1 MLEEFSEYFRNL
13 ELEDPDSTCGT
24 SDYDTSFDNDPD
36 DCYCESDKTR
46 YNDKGDS
53 VPDKCPKCGSKI
65 EVYLKGEPVYLCSN
79 KECGKYYGTVPCN
92 INESENPSETEMFY
106 KRWKEKE
113 GVAAL
118 KQVKE
123 IVKKIAK
130 KVEEDEQPP
139 CGNQNCKLCTWCVEA
154 QFRDINALPRPVYSP
169 RDPALA
175 IKGETIVKDPKRI
188 SIQTGYD
195 DMLDYLMEPVANVAR
210 FYCHVNWNN
219 STGGHEFIIL
229 KIGKQNF
236 FIVDAQAG
244 IVEPLSDT
252 GNYFNDINFANSFI
266 CRLDNRDFN
275 KELFEKYND
284 PKSVVPWDGR
294 LDIPYMLEHGML
306 SEEEAEQYWKEHPDE
321 APNDRHFLSYEEL
334 DRMSESKN
342 IFTSGDFVKYA
353 DGVDLDAARRP
364 IQEGFFGPSS
374 MKIHN
379 TIEAAI
385 KLPDDYRTQL
395 FSSVNGKPMISQY
408 DNKKIDS
415 VSTISHWLTP
425 REIYD
430 DIVQRRIQT
439 NIPKIT
445 IAKLKP
451 SGTLSIHNGDEN
463 IYINT
468 TGSDERFD
476 KSFGTFTELINA
488 INADQP
494 VKVVIDGYMN
504 ENQLYDEYGG
514 RGVLSDFFKIYSD
527 RKFYSLINNF
537 NRLQMS
543 NNPEKHYSKD
553 LRKAAEKIFRDPTED
568 ERNGRVKYFMHP
580 DDLFTDSDGNDYG
593 IGFAGV
599 DNADEYLA
607 ISCKDGKVYYMSCGN
622 PDRLVSNSFIDF
634 LKSFE
639 DGFFDEYLSKPIQEV
654 WNDIKNGV
662 NPYSKKLWFHVSR
675 SDKHEG
681 KVFTPRVPDYL
692 YTQEELGKDD
702 PYYEDMTIP
711 RICFSPSIEG
721 ALHAII
727 SMGDRIG
734 TAGEEFYVYIPEKPI
749 NEYKHMTNKEIVDKK
764 LVFDAKYTK
773 ECWITEPVKLILYG
787 SIVIDQVYN
796 HRAKPTANGKSN
808 VGVVSYKWH
817 WQTKPQVVKGTGHE
831 AFAWNEEPKQKSKKK
846 SKSIKEAFEMSV
858 LERDPNVIK
867 MFLESE
873 KDDDNEDTST
883 DITVTDVEI
892 GADDGTGE
900 QNQYDPEEVEYLNHL
915 IAAEAEAISDYFE
928 GGKKTKVPVLSKL
941 YSDIGEE
948 ERFHLEQLIYAKSTI
963 TGEKYEPKDP
973 DVRKEYEELL
983 ELGMDEQTAMT
994 TAVDKL
1000 SISVKEEEPDSDM
1013 TDEEIDDVKES
1024 FELIYSVSQSTS
1036 LQTQIMLES
1045 VIDQKQIRKD
1055 IIESTNAFFEQ
1066 VFIMEEVS
1074 NLNTKAGQNELGSKN
1089 PIVMILKAIS
1099 GIYRLVISL
1108 VKKAKLAFQKTRLK
1122 SKAKWAWI
1130 KKHGIKGLFAD
1141 GVSMY
1146 FYSDKKMKYDIGDAL
1161 KYLKLINDTCDII
1174 IRDTGIKNV
1183 DQNKYKIDKY
1193 IEKLKASTPDVDSF
1207 TINTLD
1213 EGISK
1218 LNGSNLFK
1226 VKMIVNDN
1234 NEKEIEEQFFGY
1246 TEKNFLAITKEGENS
1261 KQINL
1266 SNNIYNK
1273 MDIILNAFNLCTAKS
1288 VEIATGLNALSEKPN
1303 TIFQS
1308 NPKLFN
1314 KCVSALS
1321 VISKSLNKFT
1331 SAVSSDLASMM
1342 NLNKGL
1348 NELARRYEET
1358 HSRED
1363 KQKLGEYTKGRADAK
1378 QQADAAEKSND
1389 KTQSK
1394 YNV

>member
-36 DCYCESDKTR
+36 DCYCESD
-46 YNDKGDS
+46 N
-53 VPDKCPKCGSKI
+53 
-65 EVYLKGEPVYLCSN
+65 
-79 KECGKYYGTVPCN
+79 
-92 INESENPSETEMFY
+92 NPSETEAFY

-118 KQVKE
+118 KQAKE

-139 CGNQNCKLCTWCVEA
+139 CGNQNCQLCTWCVEA

-175 IKGETIVKDPKRI
+175 IKGETIVKDPKRV

-294 LDIPYMLEHGML
+294 LDIPYMLERGML

-321 APNDRHFLSYEEL
+321 APNDRRFLSYEEL

-342 IFTSGDFVKYA
+342 IFTSGDFRKYGK
-353 DGVDLDAARRP
+353 DVDLNHARGPITESTVMEFDLDSEKDLPSNVFTLNEYKKASSYRSLIVGEIHDLSMIDFYNKLLSERKPEFFISELVHEDRVLDQNDLKAALD
-364 IQEGFFGPSS
+364 
-374 MKIHN
+374 MA
-379 TIEAAI
+379 T
-385 KLPDDYRTQL
+385 
-395 FSSVNGKPMISQY
+395 
-408 DNKKIDS
+408 
-415 VSTISHWLTP
+415 
-425 REIYD
+425 
-430 DIVQRRIQT
+430 
-439 NIPKIT
+439 
-445 IAKLKP
+445 
-451 SGTLSIHNGDEN
+451 
-463 IYINT
+463 
-468 TGSDERFD
+468 
-476 KSFGTFTELINA
+476 
-488 INADQP
+488 
-494 VKVVIDGYMN
+494 DG
-504 ENQLYDEYGG
+504 EFK
-514 RGVLSDFFKIYSD
+514 RGVPDYQDNYAIYKLAYD
-527 RKFYSLINNF
+527 HGCKLIGCDLYSV
-537 NRLQMS
+537 
-543 NNPEKHYSKD
+543 KHYDRMNDEDADREAFMLKVLEEFENTNFVCQLGDHHLRSIPISKEFLDFCGDTTDDRGIVSD
-553 LRKAAEKIFRDPTED
+553 LT
-568 ERNGRVKYFMHP
+568 
-580 DDLFTDSDGNDYG
+580 
-593 IGFAGV
+593 V
-599 DNADEYLA
+599 DNASPIWTHFKNSKYIA
-607 ISCKDGKVYYMSCGN
+607 ILREPN
-622 PDRLVSNSFIDF
+622 ELRNELEFINQQH
-634 LKSFE
+634 
-639 DGFFDEYLSKPIQEV
+639 IQEV

-681 KVFTPRVPDYL
+681 KVFTPRVPSYL

-749 NEYKHMTNKEIVDKK
+749 NEYKRMTNKEIVDKK

-796 HRAKPTANGKSN
+796 HRSKPTANGKSN

-831 AFAWNEEPKQKSKKK
+831 AFAWKEEPKQKSKKK

-1013 TDEEIDDVKES
+1013 TDEEIDDIKES

-1358 HSRED
+1358 HSKED

-1378 QQADAAEKSND
+1378 QQADAAEKSNND
-1389 KTQSK
+1389 TKSK

>member
-1 MLEEFSEYFRNL
+1 
-13 ELEDPDSTCGT
+13 
-24 SDYDTSFDNDPD
+24 
-36 DCYCESDKTR
+36 
-46 YNDKGDS
+46 
-53 VPDKCPKCGSKI
+53 
-65 EVYLKGEPVYLCSN
+65 
-79 KECGKYYGTVPCN
+79 
-92 INESENPSETEMFY
+92 
-106 KRWKEKE
+106 
-113 GVAAL
+113 
-118 KQVKE
+118 
-123 IVKKIAK
+123 
-130 KVEEDEQPP
+130 
-139 CGNQNCKLCTWCVEA
+139 
-154 QFRDINALPRPVYSP
+154 
-169 RDPALA
+169 
-175 IKGETIVKDPKRI
+175 
-188 SIQTGYD
+188 
-195 DMLDYLMEPVANVAR
+195 
-210 FYCHVNWNN
+210 
-219 STGGHEFIIL
+219 
-229 KIGKQNF
+229 
-236 FIVDAQAG
+236 
-244 IVEPLSDT
+244 
-252 GNYFNDINFANSFI
+252 
-266 CRLDNRDFN
+266 
-275 KELFEKYND
+275 
-284 PKSVVPWDGR
+284 
-294 LDIPYMLEHGML
+294 
-306 SEEEAEQYWKEHPDE
+306 
-321 APNDRHFLSYEEL
+321 
-334 DRMSESKN
+334 
-342 IFTSGDFVKYA
+342 
-353 DGVDLDAARRP
+353 
-364 IQEGFFGPSS
+364 
-374 MKIHN
+374 
-379 TIEAAI
+379 
-385 KLPDDYRTQL
+385 
-395 FSSVNGKPMISQY
+395 
-408 DNKKIDS
+408 
-415 VSTISHWLTP
+415 
-425 REIYD
+425 
-430 DIVQRRIQT
+430 
-439 NIPKIT
+439 
-445 IAKLKP
+445 
-451 SGTLSIHNGDEN
+451 
-463 IYINT
+463 
-468 TGSDERFD
+468 
-476 KSFGTFTELINA
+476 
-488 INADQP
+488 
-494 VKVVIDGYMN
+494 
-504 ENQLYDEYGG
+504 
-514 RGVLSDFFKIYSD
+514 
-527 RKFYSLINNF
+527 
-537 NRLQMS
+537 
-543 NNPEKHYSKD
+543 
-553 LRKAAEKIFRDPTED
+553 
-568 ERNGRVKYFMHP
+568 
-580 DDLFTDSDGNDYG
+580 
-593 IGFAGV
+593 
-599 DNADEYLA
+599 
-607 ISCKDGKVYYMSCGN
+607 
-622 PDRLVSNSFIDF
+622 
-634 LKSFE
+634 
-639 DGFFDEYLSKPIQEV
+639 
-654 WNDIKNGV
+654 
-662 NPYSKKLWFHVSR
+662 
-675 SDKHEG
+675 
-681 KVFTPRVPDYL
+681 
-692 YTQEELGKDD
+692 
-702 PYYEDMTIP
+702 
-711 RICFSPSIEG
+711 
-721 ALHAII
+721 
-727 SMGDRIG
+727 
-734 TAGEEFYVYIPEKPI
+734 
-749 NEYKHMTNKEIVDKK
+749 
-764 LVFDAKYTK
+764 
-773 ECWITEPVKLILYG
+773 
-787 SIVIDQVYN
+787 
-796 HRAKPTANGKSN
+796 
-808 VGVVSYKWH
+808 
-817 WQTKPQVVKGTGHE
+817 
-831 AFAWNEEPKQKSKKK
+831 
-846 SKSIKEAFEMSV
+846 MSV

-1066 VFIMEEVS
+1066 VFITEEVS

-1358 HSRED
+1358 HSKED

-1378 QQADAAEKSND
+1378 QQADAAEKSNND
-1389 KTQSK
+1389 TKSK

>member
-1 MLEEFSEYFRNL
+1 M
-13 ELEDPDSTCGT
+13 
-24 SDYDTSFDNDPD
+24 
-36 DCYCESDKTR
+36 
-46 YNDKGDS
+46 
-53 VPDKCPKCGSKI
+53 
-65 EVYLKGEPVYLCSN
+65 
-79 KECGKYYGTVPCN
+79 
-92 INESENPSETEMFY
+92 
-106 KRWKEKE
+106 
-113 GVAAL
+113 
-118 KQVKE
+118 
-123 IVKKIAK
+123 
-130 KVEEDEQPP
+130 
-139 CGNQNCKLCTWCVEA
+139 
-154 QFRDINALPRPVYSP
+154 
-169 RDPALA
+169 
-175 IKGETIVKDPKRI
+175 
-188 SIQTGYD
+188 SI
-195 DMLDYLMEPVANVAR
+195 
-210 FYCHVNWNN
+210 
-219 STGGHEFIIL
+219 
-229 KIGKQNF
+229 
-236 FIVDAQAG
+236 
-244 IVEPLSDT
+244 
-252 GNYFNDINFANSFI
+252 
-266 CRLDNRDFN
+266 
-275 KELFEKYND
+275 
-284 PKSVVPWDGR
+284 
-294 LDIPYMLEHGML
+294 
-306 SEEEAEQYWKEHPDE
+306 
-321 APNDRHFLSYEEL
+321 
-334 DRMSESKN
+334 
-342 IFTSGDFVKYA
+342 
-353 DGVDLDAARRP
+353 
-364 IQEGFFGPSS
+364 
-374 MKIHN
+374 
-379 TIEAAI
+379 
-385 KLPDDYRTQL
+385 
-395 FSSVNGKPMISQY
+395 
-408 DNKKIDS
+408 
-415 VSTISHWLTP
+415 
-425 REIYD
+425 
-430 DIVQRRIQT
+430 
-439 NIPKIT
+439 
-445 IAKLKP
+445 
-451 SGTLSIHNGDEN
+451 
-463 IYINT
+463 
-468 TGSDERFD
+468 
-476 KSFGTFTELINA
+476 
-488 INADQP
+488 
-494 VKVVIDGYMN
+494 
-504 ENQLYDEYGG
+504 
-514 RGVLSDFFKIYSD
+514 
-527 RKFYSLINNF
+527 
-537 NRLQMS
+537 
-543 NNPEKHYSKD
+543 
-553 LRKAAEKIFRDPTED
+553 
-568 ERNGRVKYFMHP
+568 
-580 DDLFTDSDGNDYG
+580 
-593 IGFAGV
+593 
-599 DNADEYLA
+599 
-607 ISCKDGKVYYMSCGN
+607 
-622 PDRLVSNSFIDF
+622 
-634 LKSFE
+634 
-639 DGFFDEYLSKPIQEV
+639 
-654 WNDIKNGV
+654 
-662 NPYSKKLWFHVSR
+662 
-675 SDKHEG
+675 
-681 KVFTPRVPDYL
+681 
-692 YTQEELGKDD
+692 
-702 PYYEDMTIP
+702 
-711 RICFSPSIEG
+711 
-721 ALHAII
+721 
-727 SMGDRIG
+727 
-734 TAGEEFYVYIPEKPI
+734 
-749 NEYKHMTNKEIVDKK
+749 
-764 LVFDAKYTK
+764 
-773 ECWITEPVKLILYG
+773 
-787 SIVIDQVYN
+787 
-796 HRAKPTANGKSN
+796 
-808 VGVVSYKWH
+808 
-817 WQTKPQVVKGTGHE
+817 
-831 AFAWNEEPKQKSKKK
+831 
-846 SKSIKEAFEMSV
+846 

-873 KDDDNEDTST
+873 KDDENEDTST

-892 GADDGTGE
+892 GTDDGTGE

-1000 SISVKEEEPDSDM
+1000 SISVKEEEPDTDM
-1013 TDEEIDDVKES
+1013 TDEEIDDIKES

-1045 VIDQKQIRKD
+1045 VIDQKQIGRD

-1358 HSRED
+1358 HSKED
-1363 KQKLGEYTKGRADAK
+1363 KQKLNEYTKGRADAK
-1378 QQADAAEKSND
+1378 QQADAAEKSSND
-1389 KTQSK
+1389 TKST

>member
-13 ELEDPDSTCGT
+13 ELDDPDSTCGT
-24 SDYDTSFDNDPD
+24 SDYDVEFDNDPD
-36 DCYCESDKTR
+36 DCYCEEYNKT
-46 YNDKGDS
+46 G
-53 VPDKCPKCGSKI
+53 
-65 EVYLKGEPVYLCSN
+65 
-79 KECGKYYGTVPCN
+79 
-92 INESENPSETEMFY
+92 ETEKFH
-106 KRWKEKE
+106 KELKKE
-113 GVAAL
+113 LFAER
-118 KQVKE
+118 VKNIHNKYE
-123 IVKKIAK
+123 ADKK
-130 KVEEDEQPP
+130 PP
-139 CGNQNCKLCTWCVEA
+139 TGNQNCLLCSWCAEA
-154 QFRDINALPRPVYSP
+154 YFRGKDVLPRPVYSP
-169 RDPALA
+169 RDPVLFVDP
-175 IKGETIVKDPKRI
+175 TSIVLKSTKYIFENMRE
-188 SIQTGYD
+188 
-195 DMLDYLMEPVANVAR
+195 LMECVDKPNTRWYV
-210 FYCHVNWNN
+210 HVKWEGG
-219 STGGHEFIIL
+219 TGGHEFLIINMNN
-229 KIGKQNF
+229 IPE
-236 FIVDAQAG
+236 IVDAQQG
-244 IVEPLSDT
+244 LIEPVTNLKA
-252 GNYFNDINFANSFI
+252 FNDYFGNIDWHESYA
-266 CRLDNRDFN
+266 CRLDDRTFN
-275 KELFEKYND
+275 KEIFNKCND
-284 PKSVVPWDGR
+284 PSAIVPWDAK
-294 LDIPYMLEHGML
+294 LDIPYMLKEGMIT
-306 SEEEAEQYWKEHPDE
+306 EEEAEQYWKDHPDE
-321 APNDRHFLSYEEL
+321 APDDRHFLSYEEL
-334 DRMSESKN
+334 DRMSGSKN
-342 IFTSGDFVKYA
+342 IFTSGDFDKYGK
-353 DGVDLDAARRP
+353 DVDLTDARGP
-364 IQEGFFGPSS
+364 I
-374 MKIHN
+374 
-379 TIEAAI
+379 TEA
-385 KLPDDYRTQL
+385 
-395 FSSVNGKPMISQY
+395 
-408 DNKKIDS
+408 
-415 VSTISHWLTP
+415 
-425 REIYD
+425 
-430 DIVQRRIQT
+430 
-439 NIPKIT
+439 
-445 IAKLKP
+445 
-451 SGTLSIHNGDEN
+451 
-463 IYINT
+463 
-468 TGSDERFD
+468 
-476 KSFGTFTELINA
+476 
-488 INADQP
+488 
-494 VKVVIDGYMN
+494 
-504 ENQLYDEYGG
+504 
-514 RGVLSDFFKIYSD
+514 
-527 RKFYSLINNF
+527 
-537 NRLQMS
+537 
-543 NNPEKHYSKD
+543 
-553 LRKAAEKIFRDPTED
+553 
-568 ERNGRVKYFMHP
+568 
-580 DDLFTDSDGNDYG
+580 
-593 IGFAGV
+593 
-599 DNADEYLA
+599 
-607 ISCKDGKVYYMSCGN
+607 
-622 PDRLVSNSFIDF
+622 
-634 LKSFE
+634 
-639 DGFFDEYLSKPIQEV
+639 

-692 YTQEELGKDD
+692 YNQEKLGKDD

-796 HRAKPTANGKSN
+796 HRSKPTANGKSN

-831 AFAWNEEPKQKSKKK
+831 AFAWNEEPEQNKKKK
-846 SKSIKEAFEMSV
+846 SKSIKEAFEMGV
-858 LERDPNVIK
+858 LERDPKVIK
-867 MFLESE
+867 MFLEA
-873 KDDDNEDTST
+873 DNDGDEDNTNNT
-883 DITVTDVEI
+883 DIEVTDIEM
-892 GADDGTGE
+892 GSDDGSGE

-973 DVRKEYEELL
+973 EVRKEYEELL
-983 ELGMDEQTAMT
+983 ALGMDEQTAMT

-1000 SISVKEEEPDSDM
+1000 SISVKEEEPDEDM
-1013 TDEEIDDVKES
+1013 TDEEIDDIKES

-1036 LQTQIMLES
+1036 LQTEALLDSAI
-1045 VIDQKQIRKD
+1045 VQKRIRDD
-1055 IIESTNAFFEQ
+1055 IIESTNSFFEQ

-1074 NLNTKAGQNELGSKN
+1074 NLNTRAGQQELGSKN
-1089 PIVMILKAIS
+1089 PIAMVLKAIS

-1122 SKAKWAWI
+1122 SKAKWTWI
-1130 KKHGIKGLFAD
+1130 KKHGIKGLFAN

-1146 FYSDKKMKYDIGDAL
+1146 FYSDKKMKYDVGDAL

-1174 IRDTGIKNV
+1174 IRDSGIKNV

-1207 TINTLD
+1207 IINTLD

-1261 KQINL
+1261 RQINL

-1273 MDIILNAFNLCTAKS
+1273 MDIILNAFNLCSAKS
-1288 VEIATGLNALSEKPN
+1288 VEIGNGLNALSEKPN

-1321 VISKSLNKFT
+1321 VVSKSLNKFT
-1331 SAVSSDLASMM
+1331 SAVSSDLTTMM

-1358 HSRED
+1358 RSKED
-1363 KQKLGEYTKGRADAK
+1363 KEKLAEYNKGRDEAK
-1378 QQADAAEKSND
+1378 QQADAAAKSSND
-1389 KTQSK
+1389 TKST

>member
-1 MLEEFSEYFRNL
+1 MLDEFSEYFRNL

-24 SDYDTSFDNDPD
+24 SDYDTSFDDDPD
-36 DCYCESDKTR
+36 DCYCEEYNKT
-46 YNDKGDS
+46 G
-53 VPDKCPKCGSKI
+53 
-65 EVYLKGEPVYLCSN
+65 
-79 KECGKYYGTVPCN
+79 
-92 INESENPSETEMFY
+92 ETEKFHKELKKELFADRVKNIHNKY
-106 KRWKEKE
+106 EADKR
-113 GVAAL
+113 
-118 KQVKE
+118 
-123 IVKKIAK
+123 
-130 KVEEDEQPP
+130 PP
-139 CGNQNCKLCTWCVEA
+139 TGNQNCLLCSWCAEA
-154 QFRDINALPRPVYSP
+154 YFRGKDVLPRPVYSP
-169 RDPALA
+169 RDPVLFVDPAS
-175 IKGETIVKDPKRI
+175 IVFKATSYIFENMRE
-188 SIQTGYD
+188 
-195 DMLDYLMEPVANVAR
+195 LMECIDKPNTRWYV
-210 FYCHVNWNN
+210 HVKWEGG
-219 STGGHEFIIL
+219 TGGHEFLIINMNN
-229 KIGKQNF
+229 IPE
-236 FIVDAQAG
+236 IVDAQQG
-244 IVEPLSDT
+244 LIEPVTNLKV
-252 GNYFNDINFANSFI
+252 FNDYFGNIDWHESHAF
-266 CRLDNRDFN
+266 RLDDRAFN
-275 KELFEKYND
+275 KEVFNKCND
-284 PKSVVPWDGR
+284 PSTVVPWDAK

-342 IFTSGDFVKYA
+342 IFTSGDFRKYGK
-353 DGVDLDAARRP
+353 DVDLNHARGPITESTVMEFDLDSEKDLPSNVFTLNEYKKASSYRSLIVGEIHDLSMIDFYNKLLSERKPEFFISELVHEDRVLDQNDLKAALDMATDGEFKRGVPDYQDNYAIYKLAYDHGCKLIGCDLYSVKHYNRMNDEDADREAFMLKVLEEFENTNFVCQLGDHHLRSIPISKEFLDFCGDTTDDRGIVSDLTVDNASP
-364 IQEGFFGPSS
+364 IWTHFKNSKYVAILREPNELKNELEFTNQQHIQEG
-374 MKIHN
+374 
-379 TIEAAI
+379 A
-385 KLPDDYRTQL
+385 
-395 FSSVNGKPMISQY
+395 
-408 DNKKIDS
+408 
-415 VSTISHWLTP
+415 
-425 REIYD
+425 
-430 DIVQRRIQT
+430 
-439 NIPKIT
+439 
-445 IAKLKP
+445 
-451 SGTLSIHNGDEN
+451 
-463 IYINT
+463 
-468 TGSDERFD
+468 
-476 KSFGTFTELINA
+476 
-488 INADQP
+488 
-494 VKVVIDGYMN
+494 
-504 ENQLYDEYGG
+504 
-514 RGVLSDFFKIYSD
+514 
-527 RKFYSLINNF
+527 
-537 NRLQMS
+537 
-543 NNPEKHYSKD
+543 
-553 LRKAAEKIFRDPTED
+553 
-568 ERNGRVKYFMHP
+568 
-580 DDLFTDSDGNDYG
+580 
-593 IGFAGV
+593 
-599 DNADEYLA
+599 
-607 ISCKDGKVYYMSCGN
+607 
-622 PDRLVSNSFIDF
+622 
-634 LKSFE
+634 
-639 DGFFDEYLSKPIQEV
+639 

-787 SIVIDQVYN
+787 SIAIDQVYN
-796 HRAKPTANGKSN
+796 HRRKPTANGKSN

-846 SKSIKEAFEMSV
+846 SKSIKEAFEMSN
-858 LERDPNVIK
+858 LERDPSVIK

-873 KDDDNEDTST
+873 KDDENEDTST

-892 GADDGTGE
+892 GTDDGTGE

-928 GGKKTKVPVLSKL
+928 GGKKTKVPVLGKL

-973 DVRKEYEELL
+973 DVRKEYEELRK
-983 ELGMDEQTAMT
+983 LGMDEQTAMT

-1000 SISVKEEEPDSDM
+1000 SISVKEEEPDTDM
-1013 TDEEIDDVKES
+1013 TDEEIDDIKES

-1045 VIDQKQIRKD
+1045 VIDQKQIRRD

-1066 VFIMEEVS
+1066 VFVMEEVS

-1358 HSRED
+1358 HSKED